1 MDKDTLNYYRHIFLE
16 SLEDISN
23 SNRQQKAWMGGD
35 YKDFNTFT
43 EIFESF
49 ASPCEYV
56 MKWPVLSDQQREDLK
71 KLYDMLMSYQDK
83 KEEGGKMIDKTDSE
97 ICQDP
102 LWNEIR
108 TFARKVYRDLEPIGR
123 RGQCCR

>member
-1 MDKDTLNYYRHIFLE
+1 MDKNALNYYRDIFLE
-16 SLEDISN
+16 NLEGISN
-23 SNRQQKAWMGGD
+23 IDKQKRAWTDGD
-35 YKDFNTFT
+35 YEGFNTFI

-49 ASPCEYV
+49 VSPCEYV
-56 MKWPVLSDQQREDLK
+56 MKWSVLSDQQRLDLE
-71 KLYDMLMSYQDK
+71 KLYEMLINYQDTK
-83 KEEGGKMIDKTDSE
+83 TEGGKIVKKTDSE

-123 RGQCCR
+123 NKEG